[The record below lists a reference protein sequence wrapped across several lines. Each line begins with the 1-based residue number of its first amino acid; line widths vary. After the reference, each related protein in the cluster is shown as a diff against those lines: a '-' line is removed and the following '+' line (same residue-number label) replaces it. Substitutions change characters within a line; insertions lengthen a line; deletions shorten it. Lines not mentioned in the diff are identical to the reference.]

1 MIKHED
7 MNIHDIVV
15 YIRDLQHTEEEC
27 EWLLVDLQE
36 HTGEWCKDTCRKYY
50 SPGTQAGGT

>member
-27 EWLLVDLQE
+27 ERLLLGLQE
-36 HTGEWCKDTCRKYY
+36 RIAEWCQDTGRNIIRRL
-50 SPGTQAGGT
+50 SDMG